1 VQFTIDI
8 TGGPGM
14 GNPLAAIY
22 KRLPEGQ
29 RKLVNTYLA
38 FPKQIVR
45 YGLELRFKVYED
57 LDEKKFVYITSDEP
71 DTGFIEYFFPGS
83 TVTRVNTI
91 YAWNLKRFSRRYDK
105 VIIDMHSHLAPF
117 FTDGHISARWIRQGI
132 DLTTQAEELFK
143 IKWILR
149 EKKKAEKFQ
158 PLFSAD
164 PADLDFF
171 YDKMYV
177 AYLQKRFDDAIIV
190 KKVFFQ
196 NYLGECGELLFLKKD
211 DQIVAGALFDHVGN
225 SYILLT
231 LGVTDEKYVK
241 EGATTALYYYGIKRA
256 QEKGATYFDYGLSRP
271 FVSDGVLKYK
281 SRWGGR
287 IERNHESSHLMYLKN
302 IVKEGLIILEDE
314 KFKVLVP
321 ADNEGYM
328 ALAAEAGLE
337 IKKVEPTLPVK
348 FSSLFSL
355 FGIFWVIRELTEWS
369 GLYTAGLINDVA
381 EITLLGGTFF

>member
-171 YDKMYV
+171 STRCMSPIC
-177 AYLQKRFDDAIIV
+177 R
-190 KKVFFQ
+190 
-196 NYLGECGELLFLKKD
+196 N
-211 DQIVAGALFDHVGN
+211 
-225 SYILLT
+225 
-231 LGVTDEKYVK
+231 
-241 EGATTALYYYGIKRA
+241 
-256 QEKGATYFDYGLSRP
+256 GLMMQLS
-271 FVSDGVLKYK
+271 
-281 SRWGGR
+281 
-287 IERNHESSHLMYLKN
+287 
-302 IVKEGLIILEDE
+302 
-314 KFKVLVP
+314 
-321 ADNEGYM
+321 
-328 ALAAEAGLE
+328 
-337 IKKVEPTLPVK
+337 
-348 FSSLFSL
+348 
-355 FGIFWVIRELTEWS
+355 
-369 GLYTAGLINDVA
+369 
-381 EITLLGGTFF
+381 